1 MKKILKNSQF
11 ALFLL
16 LVATV
21 IVFGIINPDI
31 LSAASLFALA
41 RTCAVPAIFAL
52 AIMLI
57 MILGELDMSFCM
69 IGAFA
74 SYATMYF
81 LTTRGYMDVPL
92 MLILAMSIATGVVL
106 QLLNWVLIDRL
117 KMKSFIATLGTQTF
131 LKGAVLA
138 FVSSSYI
145 YTLPNSA
152 VKFGSTYIATAKYGS
167 GVESQLPSAILLTLA
182 MYVILHIVL
191 EYTNFG
197 RKLYAIGG
205 DADAAKRAGIAVSR
219 TRFFAFI
226 IVGIICGTGGV
237 IHNCL
242 GRCSLPMPTDLVG
255 QELNGMAAVVLGRG
269 ASMRAKGTVV
279 GTFLGVLLLQFISN
293 NLIMIGVPSY
303 YQDFVTGVIVFL
315 GLVSQSRQR
324 NGNSKKKEKKEA
336 MA

>member
-1 MKKILKNSQF
+1 
-11 ALFLL
+11 
-16 LVATV
+16 
-21 IVFGIINPDI
+21 
-31 LSAASLFALA
+31 
-41 RTCAVPAIFAL
+41 
-52 AIMLI
+52 
-57 MILGELDMSFCM
+57 
-69 IGAFA
+69 
-74 SYATMYF
+74 
-81 LTTRGYMDVPL
+81 
-92 MLILAMSIATGVVL
+92 
-106 QLLNWVLIDRL
+106 
-117 KMKSFIATLGTQTF
+117 
-131 LKGAVLA
+131 
-138 FVSSSYI
+138 
-145 YTLPNSA
+145 
-152 VKFGSTYIATAKYGS
+152 
-167 GVESQLPSAILLTLA
+167 
-182 MYVILHIVL
+182 MYVILYIVL

>member
-1 MKKILKNSQF
+1 
-11 ALFLL
+11 
-16 LVATV
+16 
-21 IVFGIINPDI
+21 
-31 LSAASLFALA
+31 
-41 RTCAVPAIFAL
+41 
-52 AIMLI
+52 
-57 MILGELDMSFCM
+57 
-69 IGAFA
+69 
-74 SYATMYF
+74 
-81 LTTRGYMDVPL
+81 
-92 MLILAMSIATGVVL
+92 MSIAIGVVL

-152 VKFGSTYIATAKYGS
+152 VKFGSTYIVTAKYGS
-167 GVESQLPSAILLTLA
+167 GVESRLPSAILLTLA

-205 DADAAKRAGIAVSR
+205 DADAAKRAAAVSR